1 MTSIMAALRKA
12 AGIAIGAARPL
23 AYPNAPERPC
33 HLHRLAV
40 SHTGDVFPCCLVY
53 SSAYHRI
60 GNIRDVDLAQK
71 IEKYDRRCSCSGAK
85 LRAKRP
91 GDPVGDDRF
100 LNLELSLQ
108 CQAECAMCCVDAPGW
123 SGTYDL
129 YPQLTA
135 LIREQDPEGIVMQGG
150 EVLVQ
155 KRSMDWIRS
164 VREEFPQ
171 KKLHLVTN
179 GCAPASLAPEVARL
193 FQRVVISFVG
203 IQPETYRAVMGL
215 DVTRTL
221 SFVQALIAEQ
231 TTEVTMKF
239 LATPLNVHEAALF
252 LRTALEMKPA
262 LILFS
267 DSGFHQYVRLKTRD
281 GFWEKIASRAG
292 TAFQQQLCASS
303 AALKVAGIR
312 VHVEPSAGKVLGV
325 DSAFLHE
332 KNLTDVVATLW

>member
-60 GNIRDVDLAQK
+60 GNISDVDLAQK
-71 IEKYDRRCSCSGAK
+71 IDKYDRRCSCSGAK

-193 FQRVVISFVG
+193 FQTGGHLLRRHPARNVPSRHGPRCHADSLV
-203 IQPETYRAVMGL
+203 RAGTHRGADDGSRHEVSG
-215 DVTRTL
+215 DAVEPARGG
-221 SFVQALIAEQ
+221 ALPAHG
-231 TTEVTMKF
+231 
-239 LATPLNVHEAALF
+239 ARDEARAHTF
-252 LRTALEMKPA
+252 LRQRLPPIRPPEDARRILGEDRESCGYRVPTAT
-262 LILFS
+262 
-267 DSGFHQYVRLKTRD
+267 VRLKR
-281 GFWEKIASRAG
+281 GAQGGRHSCARRAVG
-292 TAFQQQLCASS
+292 RKGARS
-303 AALKVAGIR
+303 
-312 VHVEPSAGKVLGV
+312 
-325 DSAFLHE
+325 
-332 KNLTDVVATLW
+332 